1 MSRFTEFQLESKKLT
16 PVAGYWAYRL
26 VSLEEALNPFL
37 SEINELQ
44 RSIKEAKKH
53 CTYPSEHNL
62 TRDES
67 AALLLY
73 TMEADDQ
80 SFYLK
85 LNQILRKEDRDEL
98 KPWFGYLKLFDTAL
112 NKLPTVKG
120 IVWRAVPGNVASDYR
135 KDQLLTWWT
144 INSCSASA
152 DVVKA
157 FLKPNEESTLF
168 MIEAINGKNLTGYT
182 MYPNEHEVVLG
193 VGTQLR
199 VKSIGFQHGN
209 LHLVH
214 LEEVND
220 NSDNQQDEVTASM
233 AAIHAAPKPL
243 KIIILPK
250 SRESQIFFSCFQ

>member
-1 MSRFTEFQLESKKLT
+1 MTRFIEFQIENKKLT
-16 PVAGYWAYRL
+16 PIAGYWTYRL
-26 VSLEEALNPFL
+26 VSLEEALHPFL

-44 RSIKEAKKH
+44 RSIKEAKKC

-85 LNQILRKEDRDEL
+85 LNEILRKEDRNEL
-98 KPWFGYLKLFDTAL
+98 KPWFPFLKLFDTAL
-112 NKLPTVKG
+112 NKLPTIKG
-120 IVWRAVPGNVASDYR
+120 IVWRAVPGNVANDYK

-144 INSCSASA
+144 ISSCSVSV

-168 MIEAINGKNLTGYT
+168 MIEAVNGKNVAGYT
-182 MYPNEHEVVLG
+182 MYPNEFEVILEI
-193 VGTQLR
+193 GTRLR
-199 VKSIGFQHGN
+199 VKSIGFEHGN
-209 LHLVH
+209 LHLIH

-220 NSDNQQDEVTASM
+220 NADYQQEESALAMATPHVTS
-233 AAIHAAPKPL
+233 KSFKSL
-243 KIIILPK
+243 SLPP
-250 SRESQIFFSCFQ
+250 SRES